1 MGAIE
6 QAIEKSDIGQLRNLR
21 ILITERILE
30 KEAEAKK
37 IIWVVQDRFMSLE
50 NFREDEYLL
59 AIEYFVKEAKKLD
72 ESWRAQPGRMSPKE
86 MNLEI
91 SHILVPES
99 EYEGY
104 FS

>member
-37 IIWVVQDRFMSLE
+37 IVWVVQDRFMALGH
-50 NFREDEYLL
+50 FREDEYLQ
-59 AIEYFVKEAKKLD
+59 AIECLVKEARTLD

-104 FS
+104 F